1 MISLEN
7 QSCRTEVGHTA
18 RLRGALV
25 VVAMSA
31 VALAAVPAPPAA
43 PTCVHTAAPS
53 AVAAAPCGEEGKLK
67 GVVLDGALA
76 SPDISAR
83 IVRRSV
89 PSLQPHAAQGERYA
103 RQGWCPAAQAP
114 ARPHGSAHR
123 PTKIARAF
131 LFSPLRPSRPARE
144 AAWCMHTQGPTP
156 RRTAEGVHA
165 MLNLPETCMR
175 AAASRPRAQGAQPS
189 GRPE

>member
-53 AVAAAPCGEEGKLK
+53 AMAAAPCGEEGKLK

-131 LFSPLRPSRPARE
+131 FPPSPIAPRTRGCMVHAHAGPDAAAHGRGRPCNAKPSGDLYAGGCEQAARTGCPAK
-144 AAWCMHTQGPTP
+144 
-156 RRTAEGVHA
+156 RTA
-165 MLNLPETCMR
+165 
-175 AAASRPRAQGAQPS
+175 
-189 GRPE
+189 